1 VHTNNSQNIKM
12 EKLSFTFRFYLW
24 YIKPDLAFKIRKS
37 ISTKQK
43 TQNERHNFVAR
54 QQLDTRSEL
63 PKLI

>member
-1 VHTNNSQNIKM
+1 M